1 MRRAAIP
8 YRGGEL
14 EVEEEQ
20 EQWRVR
26 LGELEASSR
35 YLDWA
40 IAQLLDDEPSQVHH
54 LATRLVEALLDE
66 HDVREQQVAEPR
78 AADLSRR
85 TSLVAR
91 AARD

>member
-20 EQWRVR
+20 EEWTVR

-40 IAQLLDDEPSQVHH
+40 VARLLDDDPSEVHH
-54 LATRLVEALLDE
+54 LATRLIEALLE
-66 HDVREQQVAEPR
+66 AHDVHERQVP
-78 AADLSRR
+78 AAG
-85 TSLVAR
+85 
-91 AARD
+91 